1 MGNEKQDTEEFKP
14 RGAIAFFIALMILFM
29 VIYFGMYFLML
40 SRG

>member
-1 MGNEKQDTEEFKP
+1 MGKEEQKTEEFKP
-14 RGAIAFFIALMILFM
+14 RGAMAFFVALMLLFM